1 MEQLSLLSEPELE
14 FGGEQRHIDI
24 RFGLMQSGPLDA
36 DTPTAP
42 RQIKV
47 GLIGLPDDL
56 EHLAAWFEKCR
67 GEIQGKKSKFP
78 NLSPGFPGCM
88 PGGPLNTELVIA
100 DEFTAPLDTREVRAL
115 VGAPRDQ
122 RALEAAIALFGDR
135 CQVLEERSKPDVY
148 VCAPPDDLLSAF
160 DAELPDEA
168 ETGDDESGD
177 EPRHRAFH
185 DVLKARL
192 LRLHHPIQMV
202 RPETYGSGE
211 RQTPRKRGRGSA
223 MVTRT
228 VQDEATRAWNLHV
241 ALYYKAGGTPWRVAR
256 DEGAYATCYVG
267 VSFYYSADQERVLT
281 SVAQVFNERGDGV
294 IVRGGQAKV
303 DKDDRRPRLEE
314 RDAAEL
320 LRRALQT
327 YRREHGNLPA
337 RIVVHKTSEHHPDEV
352 RGFRAAANEER
363 IEMLDLVSL
372 FSAQTKLFRANY
384 FPPLRGTL
392 FLFSPE
398 LQVLYLRGSVDFY
411 GTYPGMYVPRPVGI
425 RLDDVQSGR
434 LMLASEIL
442 ALSKQ
447 NWNNTQFDGG
457 WPITIRAAR
466 QVGDILKHVGD
477 EDPLPAGYAFYM

>member
-1 MEQLSLLSEPELE
+1 MEQLTLLAEPELE

-24 RFGLMQSGPLDA
+24 RFGLMQSGPLDVGTA
-36 DTPTAP
+36 TAP
-42 RQIKV
+42 RRIKV
-47 GLIGLPDDL
+47 GLVGLPDDL
-56 EHLAAWFEKCR
+56 ERLVAWFEKCR
-67 GEIQGKKSKFP
+67 AEIPGKESKLRNLFP
-78 NLSPGFPGCM
+78 SFPGCVQ
-88 PGGPLNTELVIA
+88 GGALDTELVIA
-100 DEFTAPLDTREVRAL
+100 DELTAPLDARQVRAL

-122 RALEAAIALFGDR
+122 AGLEAAIELFGER
-135 CQVLEERSKPDVY
+135 CKALEEKAKPDVY
-148 VCAPPDDLLSAF
+148 VCAPPDDLLTAF
-160 DAELPDEA
+160 DAEIPEEA
-168 ETGDDESGD
+168 EGGD
-177 EPRHRAFH
+177 EEAGDAPRRRAFH

-192 LRLHHPIQMV
+192 LRLHQPIQMV

-211 RQTPRKRGRGSA
+211 RRTQRKRGRGSA
-223 MVTRT
+223 MVTHGM
-228 VQDEATRAWNLHV
+228 QDEATRAWNLHV

-256 DEGAYATCYVG
+256 DEAAYATCFVG
-267 VSFYYSADQERVLT
+267 VSFYRSVDQQRVLI

-294 IVRGGQAKV
+294 IVRGGQAKI

-314 RDAAEL
+314 KDATDL

-327 YRREHGNLPA
+327 YRSEHGNLPA

-352 RGFRAAANEER
+352 RGFRAAATEQR
-363 IEMLDLVSL
+363 VEMIDLVSL
-372 FSAQTKLFRANY
+372 FPAETRLFRANY

-392 FLFSPE
+392 FSFSPE
-398 LQVLYLRGSVDFY
+398 LQLLYLRGSVDFY
-411 GTYPGMYVPRPVGI
+411 ETYPGMYVPRPVGI

-434 LMLASEIL
+434 TTLASEIL